1 MKLENKFEVALPP
14 DEAWDVLLDIERIA
28 PCMPGAELTE
38 IVDDRT
44 YRGKVSVRLGPVAL
58 SFAGTA
64 VFEEVDQAGKRA
76 RVKAEGADSK
86 GRGGASAIVVFRV
99 EPAGAGSKV
108 IVETDLNLSGSVAQY
123 GRGVGLIQNIAGQ
136 IIGQFSDNLRAELA
150 RTAAGPN
157 DSEPAP
163 AALARPVSVLALFW
177 TALKDWLAGLFGRA

>member
-1 MKLENKFEVALPP
+1 MELENEFEVALPP
-14 DEAWDVLLDIERIA
+14 GEAWDVLLDIERIA

-38 IVDDRT
+38 IVDDHT

-58 SFAGTA
+58 SFDGTA

-86 GRGGASAIVVFRV
+86 GRGGAAATVVFRV
-99 EPAGAGSKV
+99 EAAGAGSKV

-136 IIGQFSDNLRAELA
+136 LISKFSDNLQAELA

-157 DSEPAP
+157 DSQPAP
-163 AALARPVSVLALFW
+163 APDARPVSVLALFW
-177 TALKDWLAGLFGRA
+177 AALKDWLAGLFGRA